1 MKKQAYTMIAMAV
14 LVGSMAA
21 GARAQTSSH
30 TELRAN
36 IPFQFNVGDKT
47 LPAGEYT
54 VRQINLHS
62 DRAVLQ
68 IRRKD
73 GSAGVMIQMD
83 SVNGRA
89 PESAKLIFHR
99 YSNEYFF
106 AEAWVDGDA
115 NGLRAPKSRA
125 ECADEAETAG
135 LKGRTEN
142 IALRVR

>member
-1 MKKQAYTMIAMAV
+1 MKKQAYTMIAMII
-14 LVGSMAA
+14 LVGSIAA
-21 GARAQTSSH
+21 EARAQNSSH

-54 VRQINLHS
+54 VRQLNLRS

-73 GSAGVMIQMD
+73 GSASVMVQMNF
-83 SVNGRA
+83 VNGRA
-89 PESAKLIFHR
+89 RESAKLTFHR

-115 NGLRAPKSRA
+115 TGLGAPKSRA
-125 ECADEAETAG
+125 ERAAEAETAG
-135 LKGRTEN
+135 LKGRSEN

>member
-1 MKKQAYTMIAMAV
+1 MKKQAYTMIAIIV
-14 LVGSMAA
+14 LVGSMAV
-21 GARAQTSSH
+21 GAQAQNISH
-30 TELRAN
+30 TLRAN

-54 VRQINLHS
+54 VRQVNLNS
-62 DRAVLQ
+62 VRAVLQ
-68 IRRKD
+68 IRKKD
-73 GSAGVMIQMD
+73 GSASVMVQMN

-89 PESAKLIFHR
+89 RESAKLIFHR
-99 YSNEYFF
+99 YSNKYFF

-125 ECADEAETAG
+125 ERAAEAEAVG
-135 LKGRTEN
+135 LKERTEN

>member
-1 MKKQAYTMIAMAV
+1 MKKQAYTMIAMIV

-21 GARAQTSSH
+21 GARAQNSSH

-54 VRQINLHS
+54 VRQLNLHS
-62 DRAVLQ
+62 DRAVFE

-73 GSAGVMIQMD
+73 GSASVMVQMD
-83 SVNGRA
+83 FVNGRA
-89 PESAKLIFHR
+89 PESAKLTFHR

-106 AEAWVDGDA
+106 AEAWIDGDA
-115 NGLRAPKSRA
+115 SGLRAPKSRA
-125 ECADEAETAG
+125 ERYAQAETAVLRG
-135 LKGRTEN
+135 KTEN
-142 IALRVR
+142 VALRVR

>member
-1 MKKQAYTMIAMAV
+1 MKKQAYTMIAIIV
-14 LVGSMAA
+14 LVGSMAV
-21 GARAQTSSH
+21 GARAQNSSH
-30 TELRAN
+30 TVRAN

-47 LPAGEYT
+47 FPAGEYT
-54 VRQINLHS
+54 VRQVNLNS

-73 GSAGVMIQMD
+73 GSASIMVQMN

-89 PESAKLIFHR
+89 PESAKLIFYL

-125 ECADEAETAG
+125 ERAAEAEAAG